1 MLNRY
6 RLMITRTGAI
16 IVALGA
22 LGCLAGCQ
30 SELMSDDSIASNTA
44 GVIGVPVSDVTIT
57 DRRSDGPTNTYYIA
71 HTKSG
76 ATYACTINGG
86 GLLAAGM
93 TNPPS
98 CTRR

>member
-6 RLMITRTGAI
+6 GSGIMRAGA
-16 IVALGA
+16 VLATAVA

-30 SELMSDDSIASNTA
+30 SELMSDASIASNTA

-93 TNPPS
+93 TNPPT